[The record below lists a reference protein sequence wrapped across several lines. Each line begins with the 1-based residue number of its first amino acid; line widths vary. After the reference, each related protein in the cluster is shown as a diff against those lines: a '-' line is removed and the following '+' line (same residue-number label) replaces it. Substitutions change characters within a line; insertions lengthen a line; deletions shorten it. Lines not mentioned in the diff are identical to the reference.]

1 MTNNTPAMLTAGAY
15 EVPASHDGSQ
25 TFTFELW
32 FSEHVPLSY
41 ATLQDHSIS
50 VTDAEVVKVKRLVKN
65 ENQRWT
71 VHVAPNGN
79 ATATLT
85 LPATTD
91 CEAQGAICTA
101 DGRKLSGDLTVSVL
115 RRNDAPTGA
124 PAIQGNAHVGQI
136 LTADTSSISDGNGVN
151 TDTFTYQWLTSD
163 GATDTSI
170 TDATGSAY
178 TLAEADMGNTI
189 KVRVSFTDNAG
200 NDETLTSGAIA
211 TVAEATPLTATDHE
225 VPESDDGATF
235 TFELRFS
242 EQIPINYVTLRDHA
256 FTVTA
261 GEVAKARRLEPNNS
275 AMRNVRWEISIEP
288 DGDNAVNIAL
298 PPTTDCEDEGA
309 ICASDGRK
317 LTEQMEITVPGPNN

>member
-1 MTNNTPAMLTAGAY
+1 MLTAGAY

-41 ATLQDHSIS
+41 ATLRDHSIS
-50 VTDAEVVKVKRLVKN
+50 VTDAEVVKVKRMVKN

-85 LPATTD
+85 LPTTTD

-151 TDTFTYQWLTSD
+151 TDTFTCTCSELMRRICRVH
-163 GATDTSI
+163 GP
-170 TDATGSAY
+170 
-178 TLAEADMGNTI
+178 AEKHWRPRRSCGI
-189 KVRVSFTDNAG
+189 KRQQKQDWT
-200 NDETLTSGAIA
+200 
-211 TVAEATPLTATDHE
+211 
-225 VPESDDGATF
+225 
-235 TFELRFS
+235 
-242 EQIPINYVTLRDHA
+242 
-256 FTVTA
+256 
-261 GEVAKARRLEPNNS
+261 
-275 AMRNVRWEISIEP
+275 
-288 DGDNAVNIAL
+288 
-298 PPTTDCEDEGA
+298 
-309 ICASDGRK
+309 
-317 LTEQMEITVPGPNN
+317 